1 MIYRRSRRRAQSGLT
16 LIETIVTVAILAI
29 GVTGIAASFSASQI
43 LSRDIAIE
51 AKVAATGRL
60 NTDNLRSS
68 AVGYVPC
75 APASAYQTSVF
86 QPPGETVTVLT
97 PIIFIQ
103 TIAGS
108 NNGAVLQDCGGTPD
122 QRDLGIQQLRIKTT
136 DQATGRS
143 LVRVVLKM
151 WNA

>member
-1 MIYRRSRRRAQSGLT
+1 MSCRRSRRSSESGLT
-16 LIETIVTVAILAI
+16 LIETIVTVAILAV

-43 LSRDIAIE
+43 LSRDGALE
-51 AKVAATGRL
+51 AKLAATARW

-68 AVGYVPC
+68 AVAYVPC
-75 APASAYQTSVF
+75 ALASAYQTSVY
-86 QPPGETVTVLT
+86 QPPGQIVTVLS
-97 PIIFIQ
+97 PVIFIQ

-108 NNGAVLQDCGGTPD
+108 NNAALQDCGGVPD
-122 QRDLGIQQLRIKTT
+122 QKDLGIQQLRIQTT

>member
-1 MIYRRSRRRAQSGLT
+1 MSCRRSRRRSQSGLT
-16 LIETIVTVAILAI
+16 LIETIVTIAILAI

-43 LSRDIAIE
+43 LSRDNALE
-51 AKVAATGRL
+51 AELAATARS

-68 AVGYVPC
+68 AVAYVPC
-75 APASAYQTSVF
+75 AAPSVYQTSVS
-86 QPPGETVTVLT
+86 QPAGETVTVLA
-97 PIIFIQ
+97 PVIYIQ
-103 TIAGS
+103 TVAGS
-108 NNGAVLQDCGGTPD
+108 NNAAPLHDCGGVPD
-122 QRDLGIQQLRIKTT
+122 QKDLGIQQLRIKTT